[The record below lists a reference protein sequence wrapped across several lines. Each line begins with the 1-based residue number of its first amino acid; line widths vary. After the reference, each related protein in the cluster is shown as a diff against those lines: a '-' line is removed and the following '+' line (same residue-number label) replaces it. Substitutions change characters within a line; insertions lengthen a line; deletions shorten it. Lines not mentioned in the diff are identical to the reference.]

1 MRRLIVNADDLG
13 YTSGVNRAIFQA
25 HTAGLVTSTTLM
37 ANGPAFADA
46 CADLGSLPRLGVG
59 CHVMLIDGS
68 PLSNASSIPSLV
80 HAGAGI
86 PSFRASLGQFAALAM
101 FGRMDPRHI
110 EIETAAQIRHL
121 QSAGI
126 SPSHIDTHKHTHI
139 FPTVL
144 RPLLRAARDCGIRCV
159 RNPFSPGPALP
170 LPALMKHPGTWR
182 RWTEMRVLSRFAAT
196 FREIALAYG
205 FTTPDGTLGIEVT
218 GMLDESLF
226 TAIAQNIPPGTWEF
240 VCHPG
245 YDDADLARSNTRLR
259 QSREIELR
267 VLTSPEVRQA
277 LEKSGVELISYRDL
291 AR

>member
-1 MRRLIVNADDLG
+1 VRRLIVNADDLG
-13 YTSGVNRAIFQA
+13 YTSGINRAIFQA
-25 HTAGLVTSTTLM
+25 HASGLVTSTTLM

-46 CADLGSLPRLGVG
+46 CAGLGSAPHLSVG

-68 PLSNASSIPSLV
+68 PLSSPSAIASLV
-80 HAGAGI
+80 SAG
-86 PSFRASLGQFAALAM
+86 SSTFRTSLGAFAALAM
-101 FGRMDPRHI
+101 FGRIDPRHI
-110 EIETAAQIRHL
+110 EIEAAAQIRHL
-121 QSAGI
+121 QSAGV

-159 RNPFSPGPALP
+159 RNPFGPGPALP
-170 LPALMKHPGTWR
+170 LPVLLNYPGVWR
-182 RWTEMRVLSRFAAT
+182 RWAELRVLSRFAAT

-226 TAIAQNIPPGTWEF
+226 AALAQNIPPGTWEF

-245 YDDADLARSNTRLR
+245 YDDADLAKSNTRLTK
-259 QSREIELR
+259 SRAIEFQ
-267 VLTSPEVRQA
+267 VLTSPEARKA

-291 AR
+291 NR